1 LIIHVLKVIP
11 IFIKYFDMV
20 KTQQSVFFTVILFHW
35 SFVRSSFFTIFPIT
49 NYFHLDYLYSKILN
63 MNNFFDNI
71 IAKLKKEIEIEQI
84 EIIDNSHKHAKHKS
98 FSPDK
103 FHLHLKIRSLY
114 LNSLSRVTAQKEV
127 MRVLKDELSNKI
139 HALEISIEQ

>member
-1 LIIHVLKVIP
+1 
-11 IFIKYFDMV
+11 
-20 KTQQSVFFTVILFHW
+20 
-35 SFVRSSFFTIFPIT
+35 
-49 NYFHLDYLYSKILN
+49 
-63 MNNFFDNI
+63 MNNFFEDI

-84 EIIDNSHKHAKHKS
+84 EIVDNSHKHVKHKS

-127 MRVLKDELSNKI
+127 MKVLKDELSNKI